1 MNYDN
6 FNNSNQLPKFVEQQ
20 RVNDN
25 AKAENVSRTKVVKPK
40 KQNTM
45 NNNGNGNS
53 TNKSTKDVPQQPKVR
68 KNKKVSNV
76 ASEPLIN
83 NKNNDSGLHTNI
95 YNNRTIEP
103 THEPTHEPAHTLPN
117 SNADNSDYLISDS
130 TNISNS
136 DNVGAVEESN
146 TMVGLSII
154 MGILALFAIG
164 SLIFVRKKKYYSKE
178 ANRNKANNI
187 MYTYRDLEI
196 SNSISSY
203 SRNYSVNENTY
214 NSSNP
219 VASFDNQSNDN
230 SYRK

>member
-1 MNYDN
+1 MNYNN
-6 FNNSNQLPKFVEQQ
+6 FNNNNFQLPKLDEQQ
-20 RVNDN
+20 KINNDN
-25 AKAENVSRTKVVKPK
+25 VKTENVPKTKVLKPK

-45 NNNGNGNS
+45 NNNDNS
-53 TNKSTKDVPQQPKVR
+53 TNKSTKDVPPQPKIP

-76 ASEPLIN
+76 ASKPLTN
-83 NKNNDSGLHTNI
+83 NNENNDSGLNTNI
-95 YNNRTIEP
+95 YNNRTQEP
-103 THEPTHEPAHTLPN
+103 VQSLPN
-117 SNADNSDYLISDS
+117 TNTSDSNYIVSDS

-146 TMVGLSII
+146 SMIGLSII
-154 MGILALFAIG
+154 MGILALFAVG

-178 ANRNKANNI
+178 AKRNKANNI
-187 MYTYRDLEI
+187 MNIYRDLEV

-203 SRNYSVNENTY
+203 SHNTY

-230 SYRK
+230 NYRK